1 MNLVRVRQ
9 TVRGERMLAIPK
21 ELAKEIRT
29 EYMNVEIENGR
40 LTYTPVV
47 ISETEEADINDNS

>member
-1 MNLVRVRQ
+1 
-9 TVRGERMLAIPK
+9 MLAIPK

-47 ISETEEADINDNS
+47 ISETGADINDNS